1 MFGWASVSREARR
14 GGMSAGTG
22 AVIAVLAFAAALI
35 LGAGLPSVPLR
46 EAGAAPG
53 QSGQLASPKPAPLHR
68 RSVPG
73 PVPATVLRVIDGDT
87 LVVRARI
94 WIGQEIE
101 IKVRLAGVD
110 APELRGKCER
120 ERVLARR
127 ARDLVAASIADG
139 EVSLHGVQYGKFA
152 GRVLARVETSA
163 GVDLR
168 TALLD
173 AGLGRPY
180 RGKRRQGW
188 CAPPAPG
195 D

>member
-1 MFGWASVSREARR
+1 MFGWANVSRGARR

-22 AVIAVLAFAAALI
+22 TMIAVLAFVPVLI
-35 LGAGLPSVPLR
+35 LG
-46 EAGAAPG
+46 AGAAPG
-53 QSGQLASPKPAPLHR
+53 QSGQLASPRPAPLYR
-68 RSVPG
+68 QSVPG

-87 LVVRARI
+87 LMVRARI

-120 ERVLARR
+120 ERILARQ

-163 GVDLR
+163 GVDLK

>member
-1 MFGWASVSREARR
+1 MFGWARVSSGARR
-14 GGMSAGTG
+14 KGMSAGTG
-22 AVIAVLAFAAALI
+22 AAVAVLAFVSALI
-35 LGAGLPSVPLR
+35 LGA
-46 EAGAAPG
+46 APATG
-53 QSGQLASPKPAPLHR
+53 QSGQLASPKSAPLHR

-73 PVPATVLRVIDGDT
+73 PVPAKVLRVIDGDT
-87 LVVRARI
+87 LMVRARI

-120 ERVLARR
+120 ERILARR

-139 EVSLHGVQYGKFA
+139 EVRLHAIQYGKFA

-163 GVDLR
+163 GDDLG

-188 CAPPAPG
+188 CAPPG
-195 D
+195 G

>member
-1 MFGWASVSREARR
+1 MFGWASVCSGARR
-14 GGMSAGTG
+14 VGMS
-22 AVIAVLAFAAALI
+22 AVIAVLAFVPALI
-35 LGAGLPSVPLR
+35 LGAGT
-46 EAGAAPG
+46 ATG

-68 RSVPG
+68 QSVPG
-73 PVPATVLRVIDGDT
+73 PVPARVLRVIDGDT
-87 LVVRARI
+87 LMVRARI

-110 APELRGKCER
+110 APELRGKCES
-120 ERVLARR
+120 ERILARQ
-127 ARDLVAASIADG
+127 ARDLVAARIADG

-163 GVDLR
+163 GDDLG

-180 RGKRRQGW
+180 RGKRRRGW
-188 CAPPAPG
+188 CAPPASRSGTEGRPTPG

>member
-1 MFGWASVSREARR
+1 MFGWASVCRGARR
-14 GGMSAGTG
+14 KGMS
-22 AVIAVLAFAAALI
+22 AVIAVLAFLPALI
-35 LGAGLPSVPLR
+35 LGG
-46 EAGAAPG
+46 GAATG

-68 RSVPG
+68 QSVPG

-87 LVVRARI
+87 LMVRARI

-110 APELRGKCER
+110 APELRGKCES
-120 ERVLARR
+120 ERILARQ
-127 ARDLVAASIADG
+127 ARDLVAARIADG

-163 GVDLR
+163 GDDLG

-180 RGKRRQGW
+180 RGKRRRGW
-188 CAPPAPG
+188 CAPPQPG